1 MELNVK
7 PNSDDE
13 TVKAAELARRWG
25 VSNRQIGVLTEKGIL
40 ARGPGGILA
49 WESTRRYL
57 AHLRESASGRTTISD
72 ERKRVLTEQADKL
85 ALGNAATR
93 AESVKLVDV
102 IREWADT
109 FRELSAKLLAIPD
122 RLASRLPNL
131 TRHDLHEIDAEI
143 RIVLRE
149 TFDAYDPKRG
159 FSASDTPKAAEP
171 NEEKDDEKV

>member
-13 TVKAAELARRWG
+13 TVKAAELAKRWG

-57 AHLRESASGRTTISD
+57 ASLRQSASGRTTISD

-93 AESVKLVDV
+93 AESVKLRDV
-102 IREWADT
+102 IREWALT

-122 RLASRLPNL
+122 RIASRLPNL

-143 RIVLRE
+143 RIVLKE
-149 TFDAYDPKRG
+149 AFDAYDPVKG
-159 FSASDTPKAAEP
+159 YTAAPTAEP
-171 NEEKDDEKV
+171 NEENDSEKE